1 MVLPGIYTKQEQQML
16 EQWDI
21 VEQEIGW
28 LGDDP
33 IPGKISH
40 PVSVR
45 VATKALIL
53 NRAKSIHDPN
63 PLWRDE
69 KYARQT
75 RWGSIIAPPFFE
87 LVITFQGPINFR
99 PIPPEVG
106 IGRGMM
112 GFGAPGKD
120 QSVIWTYL
128 PHWEFF
134 KPIRP
139 GDSFRVW
146 CGPNNHI
153 DKTDPDGK
161 GPRIFLLHDQ
171 LKYFNQKDEL
181 VAIKHKKNAYC
192 IVAPAEQKQAIP
204 AIKPLPKLEPH
215 KYTQE
220 ECDFIDNM
228 RHNEIIRG
236 AKIRWWE
243 DVKIGEEL
251 QPVTNGP
258 TNIWEQALDMTSLG
272 ATPVEEKKG
281 VPPHVP
287 ILDPE
292 TGVWHNPSE
301 THLSDRVAQLQSFP
315 QAYTMMSLWE
325 ALLGRLITN
334 WMGDDGFLKRTAFD
348 RMENDIIGD
357 TIIGRGR
364 VIKKYI
370 TDNEEHVVDIACW
383 AENMR
388 GYITKAGT
396 ATIGL
401 LSRESVDKDI
411 MRY

>member
-1 MVLPGIYTKQEQQML
+1 MVLPGIYTKPEQQML
-16 EQWDI
+16 EQWDA
-21 VEQEIGW
+21 VEQEVGW
-28 LGDDP
+28 LGDEI

-40 PVSVR
+40 PVSNR
-45 VATKALIL
+45 VVTKDLIL
-53 NRAKSIHDPN
+53 NRANAIHDPN
-63 PLWRDE
+63 PLWQDE

-87 LVITFQGPINFR
+87 LVVTFQGPINFR
-99 PIPPEVG
+99 PVPPEVG
-106 IGRGMM
+106 IARGVS
-112 GFGAPGKD
+112 GSGVQGKD

-146 CGPNNHI
+146 FGPNSHI
-153 DKTDPDGK
+153 DKTSPDGK

-181 VAIKHKKNAYC
+181 VCIKHKNNWYQ
-192 IVAPAEQKQAIP
+192 IVIP
-204 AIKPLPKLEPH
+204 EEGKKAASSIKSMPKLEPY
-215 KYTQE
+215 KYTQKE
-220 ECDFIDNM
+220 LSFIDQV
-228 RHNEIIRG
+228 HENEIIRG

-243 DVKIGEEL
+243 DIKVDEDL

-258 TNIWEQALDMTSLG
+258 TNIWDQAIDITSLG
-272 ATPVEEKKG
+272 TPPVEEKNG

-301 THLSDRVAQLQSFP
+301 THLSDRVAQMQKFP
-315 QAYTMMSLWE
+315 QAYTMMALWE
-325 ALLGRLITN
+325 AILGRLITN
-334 WMGDDGFLKRTAFD
+334 WMGNDGFLKKTSFD
-348 RMENDIIGD
+348 RFENDILGD
-357 TIIGRGR
+357 TLIGHGR
-364 VIKKYI
+364 VMKKYI
-370 TDNEEHVVDIACW
+370 QDNGEHVVDISCW
-383 AENMR
+383 LENIR
-388 GYITKAGT
+388 GYISKAGS

-401 LSRESVDKDI
+401 LSRESIDKDL

>member
-21 VEQEIGW
+21 VEREIGW

-40 PVSVR
+40 PVTNR
-45 VATKALIL
+45 VATKDLII
-53 NRAKSIHDPN
+53 NRAKSIHDSN
-63 PLWRDE
+63 PLWRDD

-87 LVITFQGPINFR
+87 LVISFQGPINFR
-99 PIPPEVG
+99 AIPPEVG
-106 IGRGMM
+106 VARTM
-112 GFGAPGKD
+112 GSGAPEKN

-146 CGPNNHI
+146 YGPNTHE

-181 VAIKHKKNAYC
+181 VAIKHKKNSYY
-192 IVAPAEQKQAIP
+192 IISPAVRKKTTP
-204 AIKPLPKLEPH
+204 SIKSMPKLEPY
-215 KYTQE
+215 KYSQDE
-220 ECDFIDNM
+220 LDFIDHV
-228 RHNEIIRG
+228 RENEIIRG
-236 AKIRWWE
+236 AQIHWWE
-243 DVKIGEEL
+243 DVNAGEDL

-258 TNIWEQALDMTSLG
+258 TNLWDQAIDITSLG
-272 ATPVEEKKG
+272 TAPVEEKKG
-281 VPPHVP
+281 IPPHIP

-292 TGVWHNPSE
+292 TGIWHNSSE
-301 THLSDRVAQLQSFP
+301 THLSDRVAQLQSFR
-315 QAYTMMSLWE
+315 QASTMMSLWE
-325 ALLGRLITN
+325 AVLGRLITN
-334 WMGDDGFLKRTAFD
+334 WMGDDGFLKKTAFD
-348 RMENDIIGD
+348 RLENDFLGD

-364 VIKKYI
+364 VIKKYVQ
-370 TDNEEHVVDIACW
+370 DSGEHVVDIHQGW
-383 AENMR
+383 
-388 GYITKAGT
+388 
-396 ATIGL
+396 
-401 LSRESVDKDI
+401 
-411 MRY
+411 